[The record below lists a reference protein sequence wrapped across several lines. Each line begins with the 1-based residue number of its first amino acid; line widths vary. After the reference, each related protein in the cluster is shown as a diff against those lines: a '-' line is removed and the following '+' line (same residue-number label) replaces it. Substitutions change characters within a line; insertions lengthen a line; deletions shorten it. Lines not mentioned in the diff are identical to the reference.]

1 MKIPPVRIQNVKK
14 NLPLKPK
21 TTPKIDLSG
30 EENGYFKIGD
40 KFVKIIFPRLF
51 NINRAFLNKFYSFS
65 CRED

>member
-1 MKIPPVRIQNVKK
+1 MEKISMKIPPVRIQNVKK

-40 KFVKIIFPRLF
+40 KFVKIIFPR
-51 NINRAFLNKFYSFS
+51 
-65 CRED
+65 